1 MSDWS
6 IGARIAFVLGS
17 LLAAAI
23 GWVGVSHVAGAD
35 HGGSAKGAVDI
46 YSCPMSGARSI
57 GQLHPGDA
65 VWVMGVSE
73 HRWAVI
79 RHPLT
84 PDQPAWVP
92 LAMIRTNAN
101 PDELPEM
108 GCDTNPNTATT
119 PPPTSSPASTL
130 PGETTT
136 TLPESTTSS
145 STTTTISS
153 DTTPPTITFR
163 VDNDQKIVYT
173 KTVNQC
179 SDTLIFS
186 VRIADPSLPLT
197 LNGFDVTWPGGDGS
211 VVAQQLIGTNKWQVV
226 FSGQAISAPQVPL
239 TITATATDGAGNQ
252 GTGTLLLTLATPPA
266 TGCK

>member
-23 GWVGVSHVAGAD
+23 GWVGVSHVAGTD

-46 YSCPMSGARSI
+46 YSCPMKGARSI

-108 GCDTNPNTATT
+108 GCDANPSTATT
-119 PPPTSSPASTL
+119 PPPTATASTL
-130 PGETTT
+130 PGAPPVI
-136 TLPESTTSS
+136 TLTA
-145 STTTTISS
+145 
-153 DTTPPTITFR
+153 
-163 VDNDQKIVYT
+163 DNDQKIVYT

-186 VRIADPSLPLT
+186 VRISDPTLPLT
-197 LNGFDVTWPGGDGS
+197 LNGIDVTWPGSDGT
-211 VVAQQLIGTNKWQVV
+211 VKATPLLKNKWQIV
-226 FSGQAISAPQVPL
+226 FNGQSLGTPQEPL

-252 GTGTLLLTLATPPA
+252 GTGTLQLTLATPPA
-266 TGCK
+266 TGCN

>member
-6 IGARIAFVLGS
+6 IGARIEFVLGS

-23 GWVGVSHVAGAD
+23 GWVGVSHVAGAE

-46 YSCPMSGARSI
+46 YSCPMKGARSV

-101 PDELPEM
+101 TDELPEM
-108 GCDTNPNTATT
+108 GCDANPSTATT
-119 PPPTSSPASTL
+119 PPPTSTESTL
-130 PGETTT
+130 PGPATTT
-136 TLPESTTSS
+136 TVPASTTSS
-145 STTTTISS
+145 STTTTISG
-153 DTTPPTITFR
+153 DTTPPVITLTA
-163 VDNDQKIVYT
+163 DNDQKIVYT

-186 VRIADPSLPLT
+186 VRISDPTLPLT
-197 LNGFDVTWPGGDGS
+197 LNGIDVTWPGSDGT
-211 VVAQQLIGTNKWQVV
+211 VKATPLLKNKWQIV
-226 FSGQAISAPQVPL
+226 FTGQSLSAPQEPL

-252 GTGTLLLTLATPPA
+252 GIGTLQITLAAPPA
-266 TGCK
+266 TGCN

>member
-46 YSCPMSGARSI
+46 FSCPMKGAVSI
-57 GQLHPGDA
+57 GQLHAGDA

-79 RHPLT
+79 RHPLE
-84 PDQPAWVP
+84 PDRPAWVP

-108 GCDTNPNTATT
+108 GCDADPNTATT
-119 PPPTSSPASTL
+119 PPPTTGPASTL
-130 PGETTT
+130 PGATTT
-136 TLPESTTSS
+136 TLPATTTSS

-153 DTTPPTITFR
+153 DTTPPTITLTA
-163 VDNDQKIVYT
+163 DAGQKIVYT

-186 VRIADPSLPLT
+186 VSIADPTLPLT
-197 LNGFDVTWPGGDGS
+197 LNGIGVSWPGSDGTLQ
-211 VVAQQLIGTNKWQVV
+211 ATPLLKNKWQVV
-226 FSGQAISAPQVPL
+226 FSGQTLSAPQVPL
-239 TITATATDGAGNQ
+239 TITATATDGAGNS
-252 GTGTLLLTLATPPA
+252 GTGTLQLTLATPPA
-266 TGCK
+266 TGCN